1 MGTSKQES
9 RRAATLEEH
18 SPWPHVRLA
27 ETDRLETFSDS
38 VLSITMTLLV
48 LEIVRPEYA
57 SGQLLEKLAA
67 QWASY
72 IAFLASFCYAG
83 VIWLKS
89 SGSVRKGTLLRS
101 QSSPGQPFPSIDVGT
116 DPFSDSYP
124 VHSHSK
130 RQ

>member
-72 IAFLASFCYAG
+72 IAFFASFCYAG
-83 VIWLKS
+83 VIWLNHRAVFAR
-89 SGSVRKGTLLRS
+89 VRYCDRS
-101 QSSPGQPFPSIDVGT
+101 LHLQPFPSIDVGT